1 MKKAIIISA
10 PSGSGKTSI
19 VKYLL
24 KQKLN
29 LIFSISCTTRKKRK
43 NEVNGKDYYFIEN
56 EIFKQKI
63 INNEFLE
70 WEEVYENVFYGTLKS
85 EIKRIWDLKKI
96 VIFDIDVEGG
106 IKIKNAFKHQALS
119 IFIKSPSM
127 LEIKK
132 RLTLRNTESEADL
145 NTRIQKIQKET
156 KKEHEFDYSVIND
169 DFKKACLEIIKK
181 IKLFID
187 E

>member
-19 VKYLL
+19 VRHLL
-24 KQKLN
+24 EQNLN
-29 LIFSISCTTRKKRK
+29 LMFSISCTTRKKRK
-43 NEVNGKDYYFIEN
+43 NEINGKDYYFIEN

-63 INNEFLE
+63 INDKFLE
-70 WEEVYENVFYGTLKS
+70 WEEVYENIYYGTLKS
-85 EIKRIWDLKKI
+85 EIKRIWNLKKI

-106 IKIKNAFKHQALS
+106 IKIKNKFKNKALS
-119 IFIKSPSM
+119 IFIKSPSI

-132 RLTLRNTESEADL
+132 RLSLRNTESEKDL
-145 NTRIQKIQKET
+145 NIRIQKIRKEI
-156 KKEHEFDYSVIND
+156 KKENKFDCSVVND
-169 DFKKACLEIIKK
+169 DLKKTCLEIIKK